1 MKQKLIETVLRV
13 ALYLD
18 MKDKKLSD
26 YFSRMGKKSAKA
38 RMQKI
43 TPAERK
49 RIATAAAK
57 ARWSKRKGESC

>member
-1 MKQKLIETVLRV
+1 V
-13 ALYLD
+13 
-18 MKDKKLSD
+18 KDKKLHE

-38 RMQKI
+38 RMKNL

-57 ARWSKRKGESC
+57 ARWSRKGDTC

>member
-1 MKQKLIETVLRV
+1 MG
-13 ALYLD
+13 
-18 MKDKKLSD
+18 MKDKKIISD

-43 TPAERK
+43 TPTERK

-57 ARWSKRKGESC
+57 ARWAKRKGDSC